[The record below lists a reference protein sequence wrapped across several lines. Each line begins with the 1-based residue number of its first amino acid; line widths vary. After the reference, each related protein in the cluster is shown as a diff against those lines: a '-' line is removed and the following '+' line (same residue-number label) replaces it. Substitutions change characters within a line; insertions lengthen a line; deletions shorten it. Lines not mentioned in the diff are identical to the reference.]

1 MKNVISS
8 YTMIHMPIEQTIHTL
23 LKNGWKAIEIMCEG
37 HGYEMLSWDQT
48 RRNNLRYLLN
58 DCGATINFHAPITN
72 FNPAIDEIAIRLS
85 TNEVW
90 NRCMEL
96 VEFFKSE
103 YVLFHPG
110 RSTNHEIGLE
120 NIQSYFREKIL
131 EMPNESLLILENVPP
146 YENEIGT
153 KASELISMI
162 EPIKNR
168 NVGVCFDT
176 GHAFLSSRGEFNE
189 ELKKLEPFV
198 KVFHLNDNHGLSD
211 EHLAIGDGEIP
222 FDIIIQLLK
231 EGIEDYF
238 VNFEMKSV
246 EYANNSLKTIGL
258 LLQE

>member
-23 LKNGWKAIEIMCEG
+23 LKNNWKVIEIMCEG

-58 DCGATINFHAPITN
+58 DCGATINFHAPITD
-72 FNPAIDEIAIRLS
+72 FNPAIDEMSIRIK

-96 VEFFKSE
+96 VDFFGSE

-110 RSTNHEIGLE
+110 RSSNHEKGLM
-120 NIQSYFREKIL
+120 NIQNYFHGKSSEV
-131 EMPNESLLILENVPP
+131 PNETLLILENVPP

-153 KASELISMI
+153 SASELISII
-162 EPIKNR
+162 ELIKNR
-168 NVGVCFDT
+168 NVGVCFDS
-176 GHAFLSSRGEFNE
+176 GHAFLSNRASFGH
-189 ELKKLEPFV
+189 ELKVLEPYI

-222 FDIIIQLLK
+222 FELIIQVLK
-231 EGIEDYF
+231 KARENYF
-238 VNFEMKSV
+238 VNFEMKTVEFANKSV
-246 EYANNSLKTIGL
+246 ESLQRQL
-258 LLQE
+258 